1 MNEKFI
7 NIDND
12 IFHHRKWYCSAKTKQ
27 SMLLLIL

>member
-12 IFHHRKWYCSAKTKQ
+12 IFHHIKWYCSAKTKRCAE
-27 SMLLLIL
+27 I